1 VIVYNIPELVKGPVK
16 IPPQKLIKTAWS
28 DRIVKAKLD
37 PRVGTKSN
45 NQTEETPYKSSLSD
59 ARP

>member
-1 VIVYNIPELVKGPVK
+1 VKGPVK
-16 IPPQKLIKTAWS
+16 IPPQKLVKTAWS
-28 DRIVKAKLD
+28 DEIVKAKLD
-37 PRVGTKSN
+37 PKVGTKSN